1 MWWKYS
7 IWGNGAYLT
16 VARARRQG
24 DHLWDRSWKS
34 SMHPASTVTNI
45 LVYRP
50 SQTHFLPQ
58 WKKKTSFSFSQT
70 LTALHNVF
78 HSCLSAAVVWV
89 ILYDEESA
97 REEGGGGW
105 VRDSGKRWGSKSWGP
120 PPPLALD
127 SFTPVVESLLCTH
140 GNICAC
146 KRTRKRLCIEFL
158 PAPCSGLCSGMIRAA
173 GWWEP

>member
-1 MWWKYS
+1 MRPKLKIQHASCVHCDEYPRLPS
-7 IWGNGAYLT
+7 LT
-16 VARARRQG
+16 DALSPPVE
-24 DHLWDRSWKS
+24 
-34 SMHPASTVTNI
+34 
-45 LVYRP
+45 
-50 SQTHFLPQ
+50 
-58 WKKKTSFSFSQT
+58 KKTSSSFSQT

-97 REEGGGGW
+97 REEGEGG
-105 VRDSGKRWGSKSWGP
+105 SGKRWGGKSWGP

-158 PAPCSGLCSGMIRAA
+158 PAPCSGLCFSMIRAA
-173 GWWEP
+173 GW